1 MLLLIGIALFLPQL
15 YATPVNH
22 TTRTHEA
29 KSTYLAPEKI
39 ERIAQKLLKLTL
51 NTTHVQTSHCIM
63 HPDTALQK
71 DRKIHFHFNVISDVF
86 IDMPIFVR
94 KNITINLLKSV
105 LQHAE
110 NYDLSLDCW
119 STDERPEGFHVD
131 DLEHLKPYAFGEHVI
146 QDIMEDEFNKTFMPE
161 FFYVENVCEHYGLD
175 RGQESHFQI
184 LVVSDKFINK
194 SVSQR
199 RLMVDEI
206 VRRTMMHGIVR
217 LFLKLYT
224 KKEYDDE
231 MQRQREKKYRP
242 HRKAYDELRN
252 LYDMEA

>member
-86 IDMPIFVR
+86 IDMPIFVVSLITR
-94 KNITINLLKSV
+94 KNSNSIS
-105 LQHAE
+105 
-110 NYDLSLDCW
+110 S
-119 STDERPEGFHVD
+119 
-131 DLEHLKPYAFGEHVI
+131 PYCKI
-146 QDIMEDEFNKTFMPE
+146 
-161 FFYVENVCEHYGLD
+161 
-175 RGQESHFQI
+175 
-184 LVVSDKFINK
+184 FINSIK
-194 SVSQR
+194 IISKTI
-199 RLMVDEI
+199 D
-206 VRRTMMHGIVR
+206 
-217 LFLKLYT
+217 
-224 KKEYDDE
+224 
-231 MQRQREKKYRP
+231 
-242 HRKAYDELRN
+242 
-252 LYDMEA
+252 